1 MYSFRKEEFIMK
13 KNKLAKMAAAV
24 LMTGSIAAL
33 GTSKVNAE
41 DGASSATQKSSTA
54 TFTIDTGKAKLT
66 LDEVPS
72 FVFGGESGVD
82 PADIYAKKTV
92 DGTGSGKVQITD
104 TRLNAAGWDLTVS
117 KTTALTSGSSSIEG
131 DLTFTPS
138 SFSFMT
144 GSDGK
149 TKIDAT
155 GWTFSK
161 TPTLNLPSASSAAIA
176 SSTGMDKGTGSATV
190 SSANLK
196 FTKIDNT
203 LAPGTYTSNLTWNLG
218 THTNESGL
226 ASE

>member
-1 MYSFRKEEFIMK
+1 MK

-41 DGASSATQKSSTA
+41 DGASSATSKQSTA
-54 TFTIDTGKAKLT
+54 TFTIDTSKAKLT

-72 FVFGGESGVD
+72 FDFGSVD

-104 TRLNAAGWDLTVS
+104 TRLNTTGWNLAVS
-117 KTTALTSGSSSIEG
+117 TTTALTNSSSSSSSSIEG
-131 DLTFTPS
+131 DLTFTPT
-138 SFSFMT
+138 SFSFTT
-144 GSDGK
+144 GN
-149 TKIDAT
+149 AT
-155 GWTFSK
+155 GWTFSDK
-161 TPTLNLPSASSAAIA
+161 PTLNLPSTSSAAIA
-176 SSTGMDKGTGSATV
+176 SSTGTDKGTGSATV

-203 LAPGTYTSNLTWNLG
+203 LAPGTYTSELTWNLG
-218 THTNESGL
+218 TGTAESVQK
-226 ASE
+226 SE

>member
-1 MYSFRKEEFIMK
+1 MK

-41 DGASSATQKSSTA
+41 DGASSATNKQSKA
-54 TFTIDTGKAKLT
+54 TFTIDQDKAKLT
-66 LDEVPS
+66 LDKVPS
-72 FVFGGESGVD
+72 FDFGSVD

-92 DGTGSGKVQITD
+92 SGKGSGEIQVTD
-104 TRLNAAGWDLTVS
+104 TRLNATGWNLAVS
-117 KTTALTSGSSSIEG
+117 TTTALTNSSSSIEG
-131 DLTFTPS
+131 DLTFTPT

-161 TPTLNLPSASSAAIA
+161 TQTLNLPNTDSVKIA
-176 SSTGMDKGTGSATV
+176 SSTGDKGTGSATV
-190 SSANLK
+190 SSAKLE
-196 FTKIDNT
+196 FTKNNT
-203 LAPGTYTSNLTWNLG
+203 LAKGTYTSNLTWNLG
-218 THTNESGL
+218 TSTAEGGKG
-226 ASE
+226 SE

>member
-41 DGASSATQKSSTA
+41 DGASSASSTA
-54 TFTIDTGKAKLT
+54 TFTIDTSKAKLT

-92 DGTGSGKVQITD
+92 SGKGSGNIQVTD
-104 TRLNAAGWDLTVS
+104 TRLNATGWNLAVS
-117 KTTALTSGSSSIEG
+117 TTTALTNSSSSIEG
-131 DLTFTPS
+131 DLTFTPT
-138 SFSFMT
+138 SFSFTT
-144 GSDGK
+144 GN
-149 TKIDAT
+149 AT
-155 GWTFSK
+155 GWTFSSG
-161 TPTLNLPSASSAAIA
+161 TPTLNLPSTSSAEIA
-176 SSTGMDKGTGSATV
+176 SSIGKDKGTGSATV

-196 FTKIDNT
+196 FTKNNT
-203 LAPGTYTSNLTWNLG
+203 LAQGKYTSNLTWNLG
-218 THTNESGL
+218 TTTDESGR

>member
-54 TFTIDTGKAKLT
+54 TFTIDTSKAKLT

-72 FVFGGESGVD
+72 FDFGSVD
-82 PADIYAKKTV
+82 PADIYAKKSV
-92 DGTGSGKVQITD
+92 SGTGSGKVQITD
-104 TRLNAAGWDLTVS
+104 TRLNTTGWNLAVS
-117 KTTALTSGSSSIEG
+117 TTTALTNSSSSIEG
-131 DLTFTPS
+131 DLTFTPT
-138 SFSFMT
+138 SFSFTT
-144 GSDGK
+144 GN
-149 TKIDAT
+149 AT
-155 GWTFSK
+155 GWTFSSG
-161 TPTLNLPSASSAAIA
+161 TPTLNLPSTSSAEIA
-176 SSTGMDKGTGSATV
+176 SSIGKDKGTGSATV

-196 FTKIDNT
+196 FTKNNT
-203 LAPGTYTSNLTWNLG
+203 LAQGKYTSNLTWNLG
-218 THTNESGL
+218 TTTDESGR

>member
-1 MYSFRKEEFIMK
+1 MK

-41 DGASSATQKSSTA
+41 DGASSDTSKQSTA
-54 TFTIDTGKAKLT
+54 TFTIDQRQAKLT

-72 FVFGGESGVD
+72 FDFKSVD
-82 PADIYAKKTV
+82 PAKIYAKQTV

-104 TRLNAAGWDLTVS
+104 TRLNTVGWDLTVS
-117 KTTALTSGSSSIEG
+117 NTTALKNGSSSIKG
-131 DLTFTPS
+131 DLTFTPT

-155 GWTFSK
+155 GWTFSGK
-161 TPTLNLPSASSAAIA
+161 PTFNLPSTSSAAIA

-190 SSANLK
+190 ESAKLE
-196 FTKIDNT
+196 FTKINNT
-203 LAPGTYTSNLTWNLG
+203 LAPGKYTSNLTWNLG
-218 THTNESGL
+218 TTTVESGKR
-226 ASE
+226 SE

>member
-24 LMTGSIAAL
+24 LMTGSIATL

-54 TFTIDTGKAKLT
+54 TFTIDTSKAKLT

-92 DGTGSGKVQITD
+92 SGKGSGEIQVTD
-104 TRLNAAGWDLTVS
+104 TRLNATGWNLAVS
-117 KTTALTSGSSSIEG
+117 TTTALTNSSSSIEG
-131 DLTFTPS
+131 DLTFTPT
-138 SFSFMT
+138 SFSFKT
-144 GSDGK
+144 GN
-149 TKIDAT
+149 AT
-155 GWTFSK
+155 GWTFSSG
-161 TPTLNLPSASSAAIA
+161 TPTLNLPSTSSAEIA
-176 SSTGMDKGTGSATV
+176 SSIGKDKGTGSATV

-196 FTKIDNT
+196 FTKNNT
-203 LAPGTYTSNLTWNLG
+203 LAQGKYTSNLTWNLG
-218 THTNESGL
+218 TTTDESGR

>member
-54 TFTIDTGKAKLT
+54 TFTIDTSKAKLT

-72 FVFGGESGVD
+72 FDFGSVD

-92 DGTGSGKVQITD
+92 SGKGSGEIQVTD
-104 TRLNAAGWDLTVS
+104 TRLNATGWNLAVS
-117 KTTALTSGSSSIEG
+117 TTTALTNSSSSIEG
-131 DLTFTPS
+131 DLTFTPT
-138 SFSFMT
+138 SFSFTT
-144 GSDGK
+144 GN
-149 TKIDAT
+149 AT
-155 GWTFSK
+155 GWTFSSG
-161 TPTLNLPSASSAAIA
+161 TPTLNLPSTSSAEIA
-176 SSTGMDKGTGSATV
+176 SSIGKDKGTGSATV

-196 FTKIDNT
+196 FTKNNT
-203 LAPGTYTSNLTWNLG
+203 LAQGKYTSNLSWNLG
-218 THTNESGL
+218 TTTDESGR

>member
-54 TFTIDTGKAKLT
+54 TFTIDTSKAKLT
-66 LDEVPS
+66 LDKVPS

-92 DGTGSGKVQITD
+92 SGKGSGEIQVTD
-104 TRLNAAGWDLTVS
+104 TRLNATGWNLAVS
-117 KTTALTSGSSSIEG
+117 TTTALTNSSSSIEG
-131 DLTFTPS
+131 DLTFTPT
-138 SFSFMT
+138 SFSFTT
-144 GSDGK
+144 GN
-149 TKIDAT
+149 AT
-155 GWTFSK
+155 GWTFSSG
-161 TPTLNLPSASSAAIA
+161 TPTLNLPSTSSAEIA
-176 SSTGMDKGTGSATV
+176 SSIGKDKGTGSATV

-196 FTKIDNT
+196 FTKNNT
-203 LAPGTYTSNLTWNLG
+203 LAQGTYTSNLTWNLG
-218 THTNESGL
+218 TTTDESGR

>member
-54 TFTIDTGKAKLT
+54 TFTIDTNKAKLT
-66 LDEVPS
+66 LDKVPS
-72 FVFGGESGVD
+72 FDFGSVD
-82 PADIYAKKTV
+82 PADIYAKKSV
-92 DGTGSGKVQITD
+92 SGTGSGKVQITD

-155 GWTFSK
+155 DWTFRD
-161 TPTLNLPSASSAAIA
+161 TPTLILPSTSSATIA
-176 SSTGMDKGTGSATV
+176 SSTGTDKGTGTATV
-190 SSANLK
+190 ESANLK

-203 LAPGTYTSNLTWNLG
+203 LAPGTYTSNLTWNLETG
-218 THTNESGL
+218 TAEGGKG
-226 ASE
+226 SE

>member
-1 MYSFRKEEFIMK
+1 MK

-54 TFTIDTGKAKLT
+54 TFTIDTSKAKLT

-82 PADIYAKKTV
+82 PADIYAKKSV
-92 DGTGSGKVQITD
+92 SGTGSGKVQITD
-104 TRLNAAGWDLTVS
+104 TRLNTTGWNLAVS
-117 KTTALTSGSSSIEG
+117 TTTALTNSSSSIEG
-131 DLTFTPS
+131 DLTFTPT
-138 SFSFMT
+138 SFSFTT
-144 GSDGK
+144 GN
-149 TKIDAT
+149 AT
-155 GWTFSK
+155 GWTFSSG
-161 TPTLNLPSASSAAIA
+161 TPTLNLPSTSLAKIA
-176 SSTGMDKGTGSATV
+176 SSIGKDKGTGSATV

-196 FTKIDNT
+196 FTKNNT

-218 THTNESGL
+218 TTTDESGR

>member
-41 DGASSATQKSSTA
+41 DGGSVTSKQSTA
-54 TFTIDTGKAKLT
+54 TFTIDTSKAKLT

-72 FVFGGESGVD
+72 FDFGSVD

-92 DGTGSGKVQITD
+92 SGKGSGEIQVTD
-104 TRLNAAGWDLTVS
+104 TRLNATGWNLAVS
-117 KTTALTSGSSSIEG
+117 TTTALTNSSSSIEG
-131 DLTFTPS
+131 DLTFTPT
-138 SFSFMT
+138 SFSFTT
-144 GSDGK
+144 GN
-149 TKIDAT
+149 AT
-155 GWTFSK
+155 GWTFSSG
-161 TPTLNLPSASSAAIA
+161 TPTLNLPSTSSAEIA
-176 SSTGMDKGTGSATV
+176 SSIGKDKGTGSAAV

-196 FTKIDNT
+196 FTKNNT
-203 LAPGTYTSNLTWNLG
+203 LAQGKYTSNLTWNLG
-218 THTNESGL
+218 TTTDESGR

>member
-1 MYSFRKEEFIMK
+1 MK

-41 DGASSATQKSSTA
+41 DGASSDTQKSSTA
-54 TFTIDTGKAKLT
+54 TFKIDTSKAKLT

-72 FVFGGESGVD
+72 FVFGGKSGVD

-92 DGTGSGKVQITD
+92 SSKESGEIQVTD
-104 TRLNAAGWDLTVS
+104 TRLNTTGWNLAVS
-117 KTTALTSGSSSIEG
+117 KTTALTNVTNGSSSIEG
-131 DLTFTPS
+131 DLTFTPT

-155 GWTFSK
+155 DWTFRD
-161 TPTLNLPSASSAAIA
+161 TPTLILPSTSSAAIA
-176 SSTGMDKGTGSATV
+176 SSKGTDKGTGSATV

-196 FTKIDNT
+196 FTKNNT
-203 LAPGTYTSNLTWNLG
+203 LAPGTYTSNLTWNLETG
-218 THTNESGL
+218 TAEGGKG
-226 ASE
+226 SE

>member
-41 DGASSATQKSSTA
+41 DGASSANSKSSTA
-54 TFTIDTGKAKLT
+54 TFTIDTSKAKLT

-72 FVFGGESGVD
+72 FDFGSVD

-92 DGTGSGKVQITD
+92 SGKGSGEIQVTD
-104 TRLNAAGWDLTVS
+104 TRLNATGWNLAVS
-117 KTTALTSGSSSIEG
+117 TTTALTNSSSSIEG
-131 DLTFTPS
+131 DLTFTPT
-138 SFSFMT
+138 SFSFTT
-144 GSDGK
+144 GN
-149 TKIDAT
+149 AT
-155 GWTFSK
+155 GWTFSSG
-161 TPTLNLPSASSAAIA
+161 TPTLNLPSTSSAEIA
-176 SSTGMDKGTGSATV
+176 SSIGKDKGTGSATV

-196 FTKIDNT
+196 FTKNNT
-203 LAPGTYTSNLTWNLG
+203 LAQGKYTSNLTWNLG
-218 THTNESGL
+218 TTTDESGR

>member
-1 MYSFRKEEFIMK
+1 MK

-41 DGASSATQKSSTA
+41 DGGSVTSKQSTA
-54 TFTIDTGKAKLT
+54 TFTIDTSKAKLT

-72 FVFGGESGVD
+72 FDFGSVD

-92 DGTGSGKVQITD
+92 SGKGSGEIQVTD
-104 TRLNAAGWDLTVS
+104 TRLNATGWNLAVS
-117 KTTALTSGSSSIEG
+117 TTTALTNSSSSIEG
-131 DLTFTPS
+131 DLTFTPT
-138 SFSFMT
+138 SFSFTT
-144 GSDGK
+144 GN
-149 TKIDAT
+149 AT
-155 GWTFSK
+155 GWTFSSG

-176 SSTGMDKGTGSATV
+176 SSIGKDKGTGSATV

-196 FTKIDNT
+196 FTKNNT
-203 LAPGTYTSNLTWNLG
+203 LAQGKYTSNLTWNLG
-218 THTNESGL
+218 TTTDESGR

>member
-1 MYSFRKEEFIMK
+1 MK

-41 DGASSATQKSSTA
+41 DGASSATNKQSNA
-54 TFTIDTGKAKLT
+54 TFTIDTSKAKLT

-72 FVFGGESGVD
+72 FDFGSVD

-92 DGTGSGKVQITD
+92 SGKGSGEIQVTD
-104 TRLNAAGWDLTVS
+104 TRLNTVGWDLTVS
-117 KTTALTSGSSSIEG
+117 NTTALKNGSSSIEG
-131 DLTFTPS
+131 DLAFTPN
-138 SFSFMT
+138 SFSFT
-144 GSDGK
+144 
-149 TKIDAT
+149 TKENAT
-155 GWTFSK
+155 GWTFSDK
-161 TPTLNLPSASSAAIA
+161 PTLNLPSTSSAAIA
-176 SSTGMDKGTGSATV
+176 SSTGMDKGTGSATL